1 MKSKPRWYRKWDL
14 DVPKE
19 VVKEVVAKF
28 GSSPEKYANSR
39 MAGPYTPPDSDYFV
53 GKTLVFRGEGR
64 VFTFEFTAL
73 NELRFLEEGE
83 QPKTCYCNVKTM
95 DGEIFFVNFLV
106 PGWECSRQISLIP
119 DMKTGCATVCDA
131 HIGTEHC
138 NIDVDREFIFGRL
151 DGVGE
156 GGELHGFTSEVVG
169 RAMLWEY
176 APDVM
181 KIKHMYVSNLFY
193 SYTAYTRF
201 GAWMSTNPA
210 DYVKIRDNKYLFS
223 FVEERQAGLQAL
235 FLIDFDACHDIG
247 SFYGVGTDHITSACV
262 GAKGEPADIL
272 TVY

>member
-19 VVKEVVAKF
+19 VVKEVVARY
-28 GSSPEKYANSR
+28 GSSPEKYAHSR
-39 MAGPYTPPDSDYFV
+39 MAGPHTPPDTDFFV
-53 GKTLVFRGEGR
+53 GKTLAFRSEER
-64 VFTFEFTAL
+64 VFTFVFTAL
-73 NELRFLEEGE
+73 NELRFLEPGQEE
-83 QPKTCYCNVKTM
+83 KTCYCNVKTM
-95 DGEIFFVNFLV
+95 DNEIFFVNFLV

-131 HIGTEHC
+131 HIGTEYC
-138 NIDVDREFIFGRL
+138 NIDVDREFFFGRL

-156 GGELHGFTSEVVG
+156 GGALHGFTDEIVG

-193 SYTAYTRF
+193 TYTAYTRF